1 MPLANNVVQALQE
14 VFAGLVKVTVRA
26 QELQNA
32 LQITGGPATPS
43 ELKKRFEAY
52 IDQLI
57 KGKDTAKVR
66 LVVE

>member
-1 MPLANNVVQALQE
+1 
-14 VFAGLVKVTVRA
+14 VTVRA

-32 LQITGGPATPS
+32 LQLTGGPATPG

-57 KGKDTAKVR
+57 KGKEPAKVR